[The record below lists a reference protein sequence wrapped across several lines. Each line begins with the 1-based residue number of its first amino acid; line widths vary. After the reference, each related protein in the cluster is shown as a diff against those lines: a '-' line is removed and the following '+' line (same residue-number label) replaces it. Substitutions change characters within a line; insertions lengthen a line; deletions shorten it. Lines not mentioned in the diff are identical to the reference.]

1 MTSMTFLRSG
11 IVCAAAAA
19 LAMQPGLAA
28 AQDCLA
34 EDEVSAMAIYAMPG
48 VVQGVR
54 LRCAS
59 KLQPSGFL
67 ARSGDAVSARY
78 GRLQGAAWPKAKSGL
93 LKIAESKA
101 ASSPRGAR
109 LGGADS
115 LKMISTLPDNAVR
128 PLVDALIVQEVAP
141 QIDLKQCG
149 KFELLIQTLSKIE
162 PEVAGTLLGLVAGL
176 VKLDEP
182 SICGV
187 RA

>member
-1 MTSMTFLRSG
+1 MTRVRSG
-11 IVCAAAAA
+11 IACAAAAVLA
-19 LAMQPGLAA
+19 LQPTLAA

-48 VVQGVR
+48 VIQGVR
-54 LRCAS
+54 LRCGS
-59 KLQPSGFL
+59 TLRPSGYL
-67 ARSGDAVSARY
+67 ARGGDALSARY

-101 ASSPRGAR
+101 AAR
-109 LGGADS
+109 PNGGRAGGADS
-115 LKMISTLPDNAVR
+115 LRMISTLPDNAVR

-141 QIDLKQCG
+141 QIDLKHCG

-162 PEVAGTLLGLVAGL
+162 PQVAGTLLGLVAGL

-182 SICGV
+182 SICGA